1 MPLTIKSL
9 KKIVSVWASGTGYR
23 IRVYLYGSRLKGTQ
37 KQDSDLD
44 LAIEFLDPLIDHE
57 VVWYDVG
64 DKWTKELSEL
74 TGLDARLLV
83 LTELSEPVNTYVKE
97 CSTILFQSPP
107 EPESP
112 ELRLT
117 SILDFSRSIESS
129 SDKTGPE
136 DESGTSSCSPGRRG
150 GNRGRVS

>member
-1 MPLTIKSL
+1 MDVKRLS
-9 KKIVSVWASGTGYR
+9 KIITPWAAGLNYR
-23 IRVYLYGSRLKGTQ
+23 IRIYFFGSRLKGTH
-37 KQDSDLD
+37 KRDSDLD
-44 LAIEFLDPLIDHE
+44 LAVEFLDPLIDSE
-57 VVWYDVG
+57 VMWHAVG
-64 DKWTKELSEL
+64 DQWTKELSAL
-74 TGLDARLLV
+74 TGLNARPQV
-83 LTELSEPVNTYVKE
+83 LNEHSEPVNTYVKE
-97 CSTILFQSPP
+97 CSVILFESPA
-107 EPESP
+107 EPENP